1 MDPSTER
8 PRSDELLDEVKRS
21 QHEKDIVDVE
31 EERVKVVV
39 FTSGGNRY
47 AFYGRDIR
55 EILPPREI
63 FPVPSLP
70 AGLPG
75 LINVRGDIESV
86 IDIRH
91 FLGGTPADAAK
102 CLIAIAERGAFRSG
116 ILIDSVED
124 VVDLPLSSIKPPLS
138 TLGGNARELAAGEVE
153 LGSATATLLNLETL
167 AGMVTL

>member
-1 MDPSTER
+1 MEPSMER

-21 QHEKDIVDVE
+21 QQEKDIVDVE
-31 EERVKVVV
+31 EEHVKVVV

-55 EILPPREI
+55 EILPPHEI
-63 FPVPSLP
+63 FWVPSLP
-70 AGLPG
+70 DGLPG

-86 IDIRH
+86 LDIRH
-91 FLGGTPADAAK
+91 FLGGTQTPAAK

-116 ILIDSVED
+116 ILIDAVED

-153 LGSATATLLNLETL
+153 LASGTATLLNLETL